1 MSTNITAQ
9 VILAGTDSQNVEFD
23 SGCSSLLEC
32 LEQQKIDVPYQ
43 CREGYCGACR
53 AKLVEGS
60 GKYNQEPL
68 AFVREGEVLLCCS
81 KPNGKITIEL

>member
-43 CREGYCGACR
+43 CREGYCGA
-53 AKLVEGS
+53 KLVEGS
-60 GKYNQEPL
+60 VKYNQEPL